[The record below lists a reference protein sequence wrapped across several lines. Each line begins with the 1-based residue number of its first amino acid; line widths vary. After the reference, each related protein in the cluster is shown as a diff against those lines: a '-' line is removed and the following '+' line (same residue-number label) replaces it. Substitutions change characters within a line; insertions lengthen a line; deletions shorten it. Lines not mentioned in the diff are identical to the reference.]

1 MGNNLF
7 LKCLT
12 NGNVTHIIN
21 LVRNT
26 VSTVIKRKDVD
37 YMESGPSSR
46 RQNIFTTALLFGLRN
61 TKIKYNRTS
70 VRIHR

>member
-1 MGNNLF
+1 MVNNLF

-21 LVRNT
+21 VVRNT
-26 VSTVIKRKDVD
+26 VYTVIKRKDVD

-46 RQNIFTTALLFGLRN
+46 RQNIHHTALVFGQSN
-61 TKIKYNRTS
+61 MKIKYNRTS